1 MYETKIVMN
10 RFSKLVF
17 TLSLISILVPN
28 MSASV
33 LSGYF
38 NGMSNSEYNLIIAPA
53 LVTNKRAKKS
63 RIAIKRGYKD
73 QISKL
78 TREIHSKNLLAH
90 MLIPK
95 KYARKNHYEK
105 LVTLE
110 LDQLNQTLLS
120 EYEKIN
126 IKEKAS
132 SSNQEDD
139 DFADFSESDFE
150 DVNTNKE
157 EKNEL
162 EMIAENTLY
171 KISNIYLD
179 KEVYKVT
186 DIQVTLRDSKGKI
199 IKMVHPNSVFL
210 ESFKPYDKK
219 RVYFVDV
226 RIFLVILNS
235 TANSITVM
243 TKEIVNAEFNNNA
256 ALITGKTGQVL
267 RELLSEALN
276 VQI

>member
-1 MYETKIVMN
+1 MSIFKKLIVALFLLGYGTSELN
-10 RFSKLVF
+10 ASELSAYFS
-17 TLSLISILVPN
+17 
-28 MSASV
+28 SV
-33 LSGYF
+33 
-38 NGMSNSEYNLIIAPA
+38 NNSEYNLVIAPV

-63 RIAIKRGYKD
+63 RIAIKRGYRD
-73 QISKL
+73 QIKKL
-78 TREIHSKNLLAH
+78 TRVIVAKELQANIVT
-90 MLIPK
+90 PK

-110 LDQLNQTLLS
+110 LDKLNETLLF
-120 EYEKIN
+120 EYNKIN
-126 IKEKAS
+126 KEEKTVES
-132 SSNQEDD
+132 EEDD

-150 DVNTNKE
+150 DVNSEKE

-162 EMIAENTLY
+162 ELLAENTLF
-171 KISNIYLD
+171 KVSNIYLE
-179 KEVYKVT
+179 KEVQMVT
-186 DIQVTLRDSKGKI
+186 DIKVTLRDANGKI
-199 IKMVHPNSVFL
+199 VKMVNPDSVFL
-210 ESFKPYDKK
+210 ESFTPYDKK

-235 TANSITVM
+235 TANTITIM
-243 TKEIVNAEFNNNA
+243 TKEIVNAEFDNNA